1 MTMIAINNDEQQNYP
16 MITRSLRNTAAGL
29 YRKTSKTKQI
39 TFKKNNKESFN
50 QQEQLEIEDYD
61 ITSVPNDF
69 NVATIFSQIEK
80 GSLKIPPFQRNYV
93 WDIKRASKLIE
104 SILRGL
110 PIPQIFLYETEKKEY
125 LVIDGQQRLMSIYYF
140 MKMMF
145 PVKEKRAE
153 LRKQCDSGHVSEKLL
168 QNDTYFKSFKL
179 KLPDNVLGKPNK
191 FKNLTYE
198 TLSEIDKETFELSPI
213 RCVVIKQNK
222 IHADDS
228 CVFEIF
234 HRLNSGGINLHPQ
247 EIRMSLYYSRFF
259 ETLSNLNNQ
268 PEWRRLFCL
277 ENPEFHTK
285 DIETILRG
293 FALLEWGDK
302 YTPSLIKFLNN
313 YSKKSQSNTD
323 EENNYIKCLFL
334 SFLQATKKLPKN
346 AFIRNDKFNLT
357 LFESVFV
364 ATCTNAFKTKTI
376 VTNSI
381 DYDKIMELSTDSV
394 FLEAAQKN
402 TTSTVN
408 VKKRILRAIQILNT

>member
-1 MTMIAINNDEQQNYP
+1 MTMIAINSYEQQNYP
-16 MITRSLRNTAAGL
+16 MLTRSLRNATVGL

-39 TFKKNNKESFN
+39 TLKKNNKESFN

-168 QNDTYFKSFKL
+168 QNDTYFKTFKL

-198 TLSEIDKETFELSPI
+198 TLSEVDKETFELSPI

-259 ETLSNLNNQ
+259 ETLNNLNNQ

-293 FALLEWGDK
+293 FALLEWLCGALALGCEG
-302 YTPSLIKFLNN
+302 S
-313 YSKKSQSNTD
+313 
-323 EENNYIKCLFL
+323 
-334 SFLQATKKLPKN
+334 
-346 AFIRNDKFNLT
+346 
-357 LFESVFV
+357 
-364 ATCTNAFKTKTI
+364 
-376 VTNSI
+376 
-381 DYDKIMELSTDSV
+381 
-394 FLEAAQKN
+394 
-402 TTSTVN
+402 
-408 VKKRILRAIQILNT
+408 

>member
-1 MTMIAINNDEQQNYP
+1 M
-16 MITRSLRNTAAGL
+16 
-29 YRKTSKTKQI
+29 
-39 TFKKNNKESFN
+39 
-50 QQEQLEIEDYD
+50 
-61 ITSVPNDF
+61 
-69 NVATIFSQIEK
+69 
-80 GSLKIPPFQRNYV
+80 
-93 WDIKRASKLIE
+93 
-104 SILRGL
+104 
-110 PIPQIFLYETEKKEY
+110 
-125 LVIDGQQRLMSIYYF
+125 
-140 MKMMF
+140 
-145 PVKEKRAE
+145 
-153 LRKQCDSGHVSEKLL
+153 
-168 QNDTYFKSFKL
+168 
-179 KLPDNVLGKPNK
+179 
-191 FKNLTYE
+191 TYE

-323 EENNYIKCLFL
+323 EENNYIKMFV
-334 SFLQATKKLPKN
+334 
-346 AFIRNDKFNLT
+346 FIFFTGN
-357 LFESVFV
+357 EEI
-364 ATCTNAFKTKTI
+364 A
-376 VTNSI
+376 
-381 DYDKIMELSTDSV
+381 
-394 FLEAAQKN
+394 
-402 TTSTVN
+402 
-408 VKKRILRAIQILNT
+408 KKRFYTQR